1 MTLQEAEKQFGLP
14 RSVLEK
20 YISFGLIRKT
30 SIPDEYRDEDFER
43 LGLIDTLLGAGFTPE
58 EAKRYLLL
66 TESKGTDEQQ
76 LSMLKKRRRFLLE
89 DIHKKQRFLDSIDY
103 MIWVKTGRL
112 KPEKISVRRRK
123 GNALY
128 WNDCSSKDCEPGIH
142 EGKC

>member
-58 EAKRYLLL
+58 EVKCYLLL

-103 MIWVKTGRL
+103 MIWVKTGRS

-123 GNALY
+123 S
-128 WNDCSSKDCEPGIH
+128 NDL
-142 EGKC
+142 

>member
-76 LSMLKKRRRFLLE
+76 LSMLKKQRRFLLE

-123 GNALY
+123 R
-128 WNDCSSKDCEPGIH
+128 NDL
-142 EGKC
+142 

>member
-103 MIWVKTGRL
+103 MIWVKTGRS

-123 GNALY
+123 D
-128 WNDCSSKDCEPGIH
+128 NDL
-142 EGKC
+142 

>member
-14 RSVLEK
+14 RSVLKE

-103 MIWVKTGRL
+103 MIWVKTGRS

-123 GNALY
+123 GNDL
-128 WNDCSSKDCEPGIH
+128 
-142 EGKC
+142 

>member
-103 MIWVKTGRL
+103 MIWMKTGRS
-112 KPEKISVRRRK
+112 KHEKISVRRK
-123 GNALY
+123 GNDL
-128 WNDCSSKDCEPGIH
+128 
-142 EGKC
+142 

>member
-76 LSMLKKRRRFLLE
+76 LSMLKKQRRFLLE

-103 MIWVKTGRL
+103 MIWVKTGRS

-123 GNALY
+123 GNDL
-128 WNDCSSKDCEPGIH
+128 
-142 EGKC
+142 

>member
-30 SIPDEYRDEDFER
+30 SISDEYRDEDFER
-43 LGLIDTLLGAGFTPE
+43 LGLIDTLLGVGFTPE

-66 TESKGTDEQQ
+66 AESKGTDEQQ
-76 LSMLKKRRRFLLE
+76 LSMLKKRYRFLLE

-103 MIWVKTGRL
+103 MIWVKTGRS
-112 KPEKISVRRRK
+112 KPEKITIKRRK
-123 GNALY
+123 D
-128 WNDCSSKDCEPGIH
+128 NDL
-142 EGKC
+142 

>member
-58 EAKRYLLL
+58 EAERYLLL

-76 LSMLKKRRRFLLE
+76 LSMLKKQRRFLLE

-103 MIWVKTGRL
+103 MIWVKTGRS

-123 GNALY
+123 GNDL
-128 WNDCSSKDCEPGIH
+128 
-142 EGKC
+142 

>member
-30 SIPDEYRDEDFER
+30 GIPDEYRDEDFER

-58 EAKRYLLL
+58 ETKRYLLF

-76 LSMLKKRRRFLLE
+76 LAMLKKRRRFLLE

-103 MIWVKTGRL
+103 MIWVKTGRS
-112 KPEKISVRRRK
+112 KSEK
-123 GNALY
+123 NF
-128 WNDCSSKDCEPGIH
+128 SKKE
-142 EGKC
+142 KTQ

>member
-103 MIWVKTGRL
+103 MIWVKTGRS

-123 GNALY
+123 R
-128 WNDCSSKDCEPGIH
+128 NDL
-142 EGKC
+142 

>member
-30 SIPDEYRDEDFER
+30 SIPDEYQDEDFER

-66 TESKGTDEQQ
+66 TESKETDEQQ

-103 MIWVKTGRL
+103 MIWVKTGKS

-123 GNALY
+123 R
-128 WNDCSSKDCEPGIH
+128 NDL
-142 EGKC
+142 